1 MAQGKLKVKSKVP
14 DKKKN
19 KNNKGNRSSSLFGS
33 ASSFFIWFYVRPG
46 NKGSVT
52 KGPHG
57 GGVKKAKSKKELTL
71 QKFKKDVRKG
81 INAHIEQ
88 QVSSK
93 AKQVEDR
100 TFHCAELNPA
110 AKKGNKK

>member
-1 MAQGKLKVKSKVP
+1 MDMVVNYNPGYFEKTFRVNRLTKIVAQTQGFRKSLL
-14 DKKKN
+14 
-19 KNNKGNRSSSLFGS
+19 SFWIFLGS
-33 ASSFFIWFYVRPG
+33 KS
-46 NKGSVT
+46 SVT

-71 QKFKKDVRKG
+71 QKFKKEVRKG

-110 AKKGNKK
+110 TKKGNKK

>member
-19 KNNKGNRSSSLFGS
+19 KNTK
-33 ASSFFIWFYVRPG
+33 G

-52 KGPHG
+52 KGAFG

-110 AKKGNKK
+110 AKKGKKK

>member
-19 KNNKGNRSSSLFGS
+19 KNSKGGGKGS
-33 ASSFFIWFYVRPG
+33 
-46 NKGSVT
+46 GSVT

-71 QKFKKDVRKG
+71 QKFKKQVRKD
-81 INAHIEQ
+81 INSHIEA
-88 QVSSK
+88 QVSAK
-93 AKQVEDR
+93 ATKVEDR
-100 TFHCAELNPA
+100 KFSCAELNPSKA
-110 AKKGNKK
+110 AGKK